1 VIVDLTDAQARRV
14 LGAKWGMVGP
24 DVLPA
29 WVAEMDYLTAPPVVD
44 ALTRLVREGGTGYP
58 NFEAGGAVG
67 DAYTGF
73 ARRRFGWSVP
83 TGSVMLAGHSL
94 GGIRLLLEHWAE
106 PGPVA
111 VHLPAYHPFL
121 DLIPHSGHLR
131 LDLPLDPDAAEAR
144 MDLDQ
149 LDRAFLSGARTL
161 LLCNPH
167 NPWGRAFTREELEGV
182 RDVVTAHGARVIADE
197 IHGPLVLP
205 GAAFTP
211 YLSLPGTT
219 EHAVAVVA
227 ASKAFNLAGLHCA
240 QLIVPAEEFRE
251 RLEAAPFL
259 DRLGLSPMGI
269 TAAVAAYAE
278 GDPWL
283 DALLARLDS
292 LRAQLGGLLAEHL
305 PEARMRPLE
314 ATYLAW
320 LDLRAYG
327 HEDPATVA
335 LDKGRVRLDPGAQ
348 FQPGLPG
355 HARLNVATSP
365 ERLAEIVARLASAI
379 G

>member
-1 VIVDLTDAQARRV
+1 
-14 LGAKWGMVGP
+14 MVGP

-121 DLIPHSGHLR
+121 DLIPHSGHPR

-149 LDRAFLSGARTL
+149 LDRAFASGARTL

-379 G
+379 S